1 MKLNTTEKNNDYEKI
16 AYQLFR
22 ISIYIA
28 RRVDGIRA
36 VGDRH
41 VSSRLAGHG
50 KLFQHNGF
58 NGATGTHHQHD
69 WPRRRT
75 AHFRSAERQIRPPS
89 ASSGLDA
96 VFIVSTL
103 LCIYSPNI
111 ETFIAL
117 RLLQGIAGAGGI
129 VISRS
134 VATDMFSGKELAKSM
149 AIIGAINGVAPVA
162 APVLGGF
169 FTDIIGWRGIFWILL
184 GIGILLLM
192 AVVRFRESLKPENRK
207 QEGLKQMFLGFPTM
221 LHNRRYVYFV
231 LQYGFS
237 SGVLFANIASSP
249 FIMQQHYGFSPMM
262 FSIVFG
268 VNSLAIGI
276 AAASSVKFHN
286 TESGTFIGSL
296 GMLMFSA
303 LLLFALWLEC
313 SFWVYELLLLAV
325 IFMLGLTFTSS
336 TTLAMDSGRENS
348 GTASALFG
356 AVGFAFGGIVS
367 PLVGIGNILTTTG
380 IVFVVCSLFA
390 VFFAVKAV
398 RTSVG
403 MRASLRPL
411 KHLTKHK

>member
-1 MKLNTTEKNNDYEKI
+1 MKKSLISYSVFLFILLGALTAFGPLVTDMYLPALPGMANYFSTT
-16 AYQLFR
+16 ASMVQLGLTTSM
-22 ISIYIA
+22 I
-28 RRVDGIRA
+28 GLA
-36 VGDRH
+36 VGQLIFGPLSDKFGR
-41 VSSRLAGHG
+41 RPLLLASM
-50 KLFQHNGF
+50 L
-58 NGATGTHHQHD
+58 
-69 WPRRRT
+69 
-75 AHFRSAERQIRPPS
+75 
-89 ASSGLDA
+89 

-149 AIIGAINGVAPVA
+149 AIIG
-162 APVLGGF
+162 
-169 FTDIIGWRGIFWILL
+169 WRGIFWILL

-207 QEGLKQMFLGFPTM
+207 QEGLKQMFLGFPAM